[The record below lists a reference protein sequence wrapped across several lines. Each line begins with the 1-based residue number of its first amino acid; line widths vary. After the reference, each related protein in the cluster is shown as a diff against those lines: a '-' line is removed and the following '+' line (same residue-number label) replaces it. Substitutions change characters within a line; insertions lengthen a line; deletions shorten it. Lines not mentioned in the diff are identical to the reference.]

1 MNKQELAQLVVQYRA
16 AEDELDKRRCE
27 KDLAYFLKRA
37 WTIIEPGTTLQYNW
51 HIDTICGYLAAYHN
65 NELPN
70 KRLIINIP
78 PGALKSV
85 LVSVMYP
92 AWIWCTRPDIRILAI
107 ANADKLATRDS
118 IRMKQIVTSEWYQ
131 KNWPLALQ
139 VDQNEKTL
147 FVNEKRGLRQSQGIT
162 ACVTGV
168 RGDLVLLDD
177 LLDSRH
183 AFSDILRQNVNDTWD
198 QTLSTRINDPT
209 TSGFILV
216 MQRLSH
222 LDITGHLLKK
232 SKIKWTH
239 LSIPMR
245 YEGDSTFNAGK
256 DLGRPELNDPRTKKG
271 ELLFPQR
278 FTEEAVQG
286 LEEDLGEHGVSGQ
299 LQQRP
304 SPLGG
309 GILKKHW
316 WRIWPEDAPLP
327 VCTHIFH
334 SWDTAFSEADSKNAA
349 YSAMTRWGVFWH
361 EQRERYCIM
370 GLGMWYGRIGF
381 EELRAKV
388 KEFDKK
394 YKPDRNLIE
403 KKATGITLVQELRR
417 ASPGKVTAYTPGRG
431 EDKISRAHSVSP
443 MLESGIVYVP
453 AREWALGNGLE
464 KLGMTDYAA
473 IFPAGGP
480 PSKDVVDTITQALIY
495 MRSGQWAGEHDDDHE
510 DHYEERKL
518 SEAEEEDA
526 QTEVRSFY
534 G

>member
-1 MNKQELAQLVVQYRA
+1 MFTGISQA
-16 AEDELDKRRCE
+16 
-27 KDLAYFLKRA
+27 
-37 WTIIEPGTTLQYNW
+37 
-51 HIDTICGYLAAYHN
+51 
-65 NELPN
+65 
-70 KRLIINIP
+70 
-78 PGALKSV
+78 V
-85 LVSVMYP
+85 LVS
-92 AWIWCTRPDIRILAI
+92 
-107 ANADKLATRDS
+107 N
-118 IRMKQIVTSEWYQ
+118 
-131 KNWPLALQ
+131 
-139 VDQNEKTL
+139 
-147 FVNEKRGLRQSQGIT
+147 
-162 ACVTGV
+162 CVI
-168 RGDLVLLDD
+168 LDD

-222 LDITGHLLKK
+222 SDITGHLLKK

-370 GLGMWYGRIGF
+370 GLGMWYGRVGF

-394 YKPDRNLIE
+394 YKPDINLIE

-417 ASPGKVTAYTPGRG
+417 ASPGKVKAYTPGRG

-453 AREWALGNGLE
+453 AREWALGNGLD
-464 KLGMTDYAA
+464 KLGLTDYAA
-473 IFPAGGP
+473 QFPTGGP
-480 PSKDVVDTITQALIY
+480 PCKDLCDTLTQALIY

-510 DHYEERKL
+510 EPYEERPL

-526 QTEVRSFY
+526 ETEVRSFY